1 MTRVVNIKEDNPNSD
16 YAMYLLDEEIKY
28 SKATGNRVIIVIH
41 GYGSHGVG
49 GVIKMAIKEYLPR
62 LKKNK
67 VIVDYVF
74 GENWGDTNETKNLIC
89 RISPDV
95 IVNEHLLSPNSGISV
110 ILV

>member
-1 MTRVVNIKEDNPNSD
+1 MIRVVNIKEGNPNRD
-16 YAMYLLDEEIKY
+16 YAMYLLDMEIKY
-28 SKATGNRVIIVIH
+28 SKAVGGRVIVVIH

-49 GVIKMAIKEYLPR
+49 GAIKEAIKEYLPR

-67 VIVDYVF
+67 VITDYVF

-89 RISPDV
+89 RISPDAL
-95 IVNEHLLSPNSGISV
+95 VNEHLLSPNAGLSV